1 MEFSR
6 SLKRLVMIVV
16 LAIIVILVSKS
27 LLSKAAKNLSLEAE
41 KKQQANML
49 KPAAIPA
56 ESAPVDEISS
66 APALAES
73 IELPMQSSPAATD
86 SPVSIAPSH

>member
-1 MEFSR
+1 MEISR
-6 SLKRLVMIVV
+6 SLKRLAIIVV

-27 LLSKAAKNLSLEAE
+27 LLSKAAKNLSIEAE

-66 APALAES
+66 APALAGS

>member
-1 MEFSR
+1 MEISR
-6 SLKRLVMIVV
+6 SLKRLAIIVV

-56 ESAPVDEISS
+56 ESAPVDELSG
-66 APALAES
+66 APALAEN
-73 IELPMQSSPAATD
+73 LDPPMQSSPAVTD